1 MASSAARAMCAARG
15 AAGQAEQGAAR
26 VRVPV
31 RRAQPGE
38 GRHEAPAAVGTAG
51 GQRLDVAAAAIRPR
65 PSRSHCTTAPPMKT
79 LPSSA

>member
-1 MASSAARAMCAARG
+1 MCALVAAAR
-15 AAGQAEQGAAR
+15 QAEQGAAR

-38 GRHEAPAAVGTAG
+38 GRHQHHAAAVGHAA
-51 GQRLDVAAAAIRPR
+51 GQRLDLAALAMSPR
-65 PSRSHCTTAPPMKT
+65 PSRSHCTTAPPMNT